1 MIPNNAYD
9 CLNVWCLIKPGW
21 LTNSI
26 KIGDNSDISHFYFP
40 LTERMSDGTVADVD
54 VTIDSNEQ
62 RHEYA
67 QNQETQ
73 EVVGVT
79 VNTTAVTHVTVNVP
93 VPACRGRTI
102 NQQLISN

>member
-1 MIPNNAYD
+1 
-9 CLNVWCLIKPGW
+9 
-21 LTNSI
+21 
-26 KIGDNSDISHFYFP
+26 
-40 LTERMSDGTVADVD
+40 MSDGTVADVD
-54 VTIDSNEQ
+54 VTIDSNKQ

-73 EVVGVT
+73 EVIGVT

-102 NQQLISN
+102 NQ